1 MNWRASAWSCWASS
15 RSATRRAIAWQDWAC
30 RIFSMKRMTTRNA
43 PCSAS
48 PHKHHDPQYNAR
60 SMTPPLQPVTVAQYG
75 IGPIGAEI
83 ARLLLTKKWLRLVA
97 AVDIDPPKSGK
108 DAGEVSGLGRAAGVS
123 VTPDLQGKPEVVCH
137 STGSR
142 LRDVAPPLPAP
153 LEAGCHVVSTCEE
166 LSFPLD
172 AALRE
177 ELQQVA
183 RANNVTL
190 LGTGVNPG
198 FVMDKLPLTITSVCQ
213 RVDELQII
221 RIQNAS
227 TRREPL
233 QRKVGAGMTTDPFR
247 AAVSAGKIKHMG
259 LRESLMLVG
268 NGLGVEFDHV
278 TDEKIEPIVAD
289 REIVTQYLRV
299 DPGQVAGVHQTIEGT
314 GKIKVSL
321 ELRMYVG
328 AEAVAADRVIVK
340 GVPDVEMVIKD
351 GVHGDRATAA
361 MVVNAIPRVIVARP
375 GVLTMDDIPI
385 SFR

>member
-1 MNWRASAWSCWASS
+1 MN
-15 RSATRRAIAWQDWAC
+15 I
-30 RIFSMKRMTTRNA
+30 
-43 PCSAS
+43 S
-48 PHKHHDPQYNAR
+48 PI
-60 SMTPPLQPVTVAQYG
+60 TVAQYG

-83 ARLLLTKKWLRLVA
+83 ARLLLTKPWVRIVA
-97 AVDIDPPKSGK
+97 AVDIDPNKIGK
-108 DAGEVSGLGRAAGVS
+108 DLGEVIGLGREVGVK
-123 VTPDLQGKPEVVCH
+123 VTAELQGKPSVVCH

-142 LRDVAPPLPAP
+142 LRDVAGQLKELLSGGA
-153 LEAGCHVVSTCEE
+153 HVISTCEE

-172 AALRE
+172 VEIRE
-177 ELQQVA
+177 ELNQVA

-213 RVDELQII
+213 EVESVDII

-233 QRKVGAGMTTDPFR
+233 QRKVGASMSVDEFR
-247 AAVSAGKIKHMG
+247 AAVDAGKIKHMG
-259 LRESLMLVG
+259 LKESLMMVG

-278 TDEKIEPIVAD
+278 SGESIEPIVAD
-289 REIVTQYLRV
+289 REIVTQYLKV
-299 DPGQVAGVHQTIEGT
+299 APGQVAGVHQTIEGT
-314 GKIKVSL
+314 GRINVRL

-328 AEAVAADRVIVK
+328 AEDLAADRVIVK
-340 GVPDVEMVIKD
+340 GVPDVEMTIKD

-361 MVVNAIPRVIVARP
+361 MVVNAIPRVVSARP

>member
-1 MNWRASAWSCWASS
+1 MPNPSP
-15 RSATRRAIAWQDWAC
+15 IA
-30 RIFSMKRMTTRNA
+30 
-43 PCSAS
+43 
-48 PHKHHDPQYNAR
+48 
-60 SMTPPLQPVTVAQYG
+60 VAQYG

-83 ARLLLTKKWLRLVA
+83 ARLLLKKPWIKLVA
-97 AVDIDPPKSGK
+97 AVDIDPDKIGK
-108 DAGEVSGLGRAAGVS
+108 DLGEVIGLEREVGVK
-123 VTPDLQGKPEVVCH
+123 VTADVQGKPDVVCH

-142 LRDVAPPLPAP
+142 LRDVSGQLKEL
-153 LEAGCHVVSTCEE
+153 LERGCHVVSTCEE

-172 AALRE
+172 AAIRE
-177 ELQQVA
+177 ELQKTA
-183 RANNVTL
+183 RARNVTL

-213 RVDELQII
+213 DVTEVQII

-233 QRKVGAGMTTDPFR
+233 QRKVGAGMSEAEFR
-247 AAVSAGKIKHMG
+247 AAVDSGKIKHMG

-268 NGLGVEFDHV
+268 NGLGVDFESV
-278 TDEKIEPIVAD
+278 SDEKIEPIVAD

-299 DPGQVAGVHQTIEGT
+299 APGQVAGVHQTIY
-314 GKIKVSL
+314 GKGRINVSL

-328 AEAVAADRVIVK
+328 AESVAADRVIVK
-340 GVPDVEMVIKD
+340 GVPDVEMEIKH

-361 MVVNAIPRVIVARP
+361 MVVNAIPRVVSARP

>member
-1 MNWRASAWSCWASS
+1 MN
-15 RSATRRAIAWQDWAC
+15 TKTI
-30 RIFSMKRMTTRNA
+30 
-43 PCSAS
+43 
-48 PHKHHDPQYNAR
+48 
-60 SMTPPLQPVTVAQYG
+60 TVAQYG

-83 ARLLLTKKWLRLVA
+83 TRLLLTKSWVKLVA
-97 AVDIDPPKSGK
+97 AVDIDPDKIGK
-108 DAGEVSGLGRAAGVS
+108 DVGEVIGLGREVGVK
-123 VTPDLQGKPEVVCH
+123 VTGELGVKADVICH

-142 LRDVAPPLPAP
+142 LRDVAGQLKAL
-153 LEAGCHVVSTCEE
+153 LERGSHVVSTCEE

-172 AALRE
+172 QKIRE
-177 ELQQVA
+177 DLQQVA
-183 RANNVTL
+183 RAAQVTL

-213 RVDELQII
+213 EVKSVEII

-233 QRKVGAGMTTDPFR
+233 QRKVGAGMTTAEFR
-247 AAVSAGKIKHMG
+247 AAVDSGKIKHMG

-268 NGLGVEFDHV
+268 HGLGVEFESIS
-278 TDEKIEPIVAD
+278 DEKIEPIVAD
-289 REIVTQYLRV
+289 REVTTKYLKV
-299 DPGQVAGVHQTIEGT
+299 AKGQVAGVHQTIYGK
-314 GKIKVSL
+314 GKINVSL

-340 GVPDVEMVIKD
+340 GVPDVTMEIKD

-361 MVVNAIPRVIVARP
+361 MVVNSIPRVMQARP
-375 GVLTMDDIPI
+375 GVLTMDDIPV

>member
-1 MNWRASAWSCWASS
+1 
-15 RSATRRAIAWQDWAC
+15 
-30 RIFSMKRMTTRNA
+30 MTIK
-43 PCSAS
+43 PI
-48 PHKHHDPQYNAR
+48 
-60 SMTPPLQPVTVAQYG
+60 TVAQYG

-83 ARLLLTKKWLRLVA
+83 ARLLLTKPWVKLVA
-97 AVDIDPPKSGK
+97 AVDIDPNKIGK
-108 DAGEVSGLGRAAGVS
+108 DVGDVIGNGKPAGVA
-123 VTPDLQGKPEVVCH
+123 VTPELDVKADVVCH

-142 LRDVAPPLPAP
+142 LSEVHGQLRDLLGRGA
-153 LEAGCHVVSTCEE
+153 HVVSTCEE

-177 ELQQVA
+177 ELQHVA

-213 RVDELQII
+213 DIKSVEII

-233 QRKVGAGMTTDPFR
+233 QRKVGASMTVDQFR
-247 AAVSAGKIKHMG
+247 AAVDAGKIKHMG
-259 LRESLMLVG
+259 LRESLLMVG
-268 NGLGVEFDHV
+268 NGLGVEFSDV
-278 TDEKIEPIVAD
+278 SDETIDPILAE
-289 REIVTQYLRV
+289 REVVTQYLRV
-299 DPGQVAGVHQTIEGT
+299 APGQVAGVHQTIR
-314 GKIKVSL
+314 GKGRIDVTL

-328 AEAVAADRVIVK
+328 AEDVAADRVIVR
-340 GVPDVEMVIKD
+340 GVPDVEMEIKG

-361 MVVNAIPRVIVARP
+361 MVVNSIPRIVQARP